1 MQTEIEWRATP
12 WAASYEVSNTGEV
25 RKRINASHPERRQF
39 LMLRQQSD
47 KDGYLYLRIAG
58 KKWLIHR
65 LVFLVFCGPLVR
77 GLVVCHRDGNRLNNC
92 VGNLLQAT
100 QRENIHHKL
109 AHGTWQA
116 GEKHPR
122 AKYSET
128 EIAAIKARIAN
139 ARFTATG
146 RIKRGEGQRLADEF
160 GVPNDLISALAHG
173 RSWKHVA

>member
-25 RKRINASHPERRQF
+25 RKRINATHPERRQTMAMRTF
-39 LMLRQQSD
+39 ED
-47 KDGYLYLRIAG
+47 KDGYLYLRLTG
-58 KKWLIHR
+58 QKWLVHR
-65 LVFLVFCGPLVR
+65 LVYAVFCGSLVP
-77 GLVVCHRDGNRLNNC
+77 GLVVCHRDGNKKNNSA
-92 VGNLLQAT
+92 GNLLQTT
-100 QRENIHHKL
+100 QRENISHKRE
-109 AHGTWQA
+109 HGTWQA
-116 GEKHPR
+116 GERHPR
-122 AKYSET
+122 AKYTET

-146 RIKRGEGQRLADEF
+146 RIKRGEGQRLADEL